1 LFVCF
6 QVVVSR
12 LVAVEEDGETA
23 LPPLKKLRRAEA
35 RASGAPEGEDEDIE
49 GHPEG
54 RPQEAK
60 VQNFVCGSGLRAL

>member
-1 LFVCF
+1 M
-6 QVVVSR
+6 
-12 LVAVEEDGETA
+12 VAVEEDGETA